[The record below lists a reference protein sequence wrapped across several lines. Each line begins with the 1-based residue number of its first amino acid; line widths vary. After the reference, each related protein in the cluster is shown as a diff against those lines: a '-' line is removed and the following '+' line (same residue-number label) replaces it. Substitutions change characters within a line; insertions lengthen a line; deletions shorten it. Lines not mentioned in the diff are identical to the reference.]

1 MPKSVFSQKYR
12 RFRFLLAQARK
23 QAGLTQ
29 IQLSKRLHRPQS
41 YVSKYETGERRVD
54 VVEFLD
60 IAKAMGISAG
70 DILEQLEDPTN
81 EE

>member
-12 RFRFLLAQARK
+12 RFRFLLVQARK

-29 IQLSKRLHRPQS
+29 VELSKRLHRPQS

-60 IAKAMGISAG
+60 IAKAMGISAW

-81 EE
+81 DE